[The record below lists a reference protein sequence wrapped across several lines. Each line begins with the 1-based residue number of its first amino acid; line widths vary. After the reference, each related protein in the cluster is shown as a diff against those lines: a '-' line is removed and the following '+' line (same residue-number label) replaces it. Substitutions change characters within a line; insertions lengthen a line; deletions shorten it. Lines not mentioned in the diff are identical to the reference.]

1 MILNNKTDFTL
12 LQSSA
17 LIQLILAEHHEYV
30 RKESPELIA
39 LAKKVSL
46 VHGNNH
52 SELNE
57 VASIVNLIMAD
68 MDVHQMKEERI
79 LFPYIEA
86 MESAQNTG
94 ATLPQSCFGN
104 VQNPINAMEH
114 DHEEVQSLLARLEEI
129 TNKYTAPTDAC
140 TSYKNLYQR
149 LEAFQENTLRHIHL
163 ENDVLFKQAIKLQ
176 QRINE

>member
-1 MILNNKTDFTL
+1 MTLNNKTDFTL

-17 LIQLILAEHHEYV
+17 LIELILTEHHAYV

-39 LAKKVSL
+39 LVEKVNR
-46 VHGNNH
+46 VHGNTH

-114 DHEEVQSLLARLEEI
+114 DHDEVQSLLARLEEI
-129 TNKYTAPTDAC
+129 TDKYTAPADAC
-140 TSYKNLYQR
+140 TSYKSLYQR
-149 LEAFQENTLRHIHL
+149 LEAFQKNTLRHIHL

-176 QRINE
+176 QCVNE